1 MRSFYMAL
9 FAMLAVAAG
18 HISASRGALRQP
30 AAASTLAA
38 LTPEGERRQ
47 AKIEGTYGEKYQEF
61 EGNWT
66 TEHRNDAYP
75 TESEGKWHHPD
86 FGQKAAPKAV
96 KSAAVQGA
104 VVPALVISAAV
115 VLHLP

>member
-30 AAASTLAA
+30 AAASTMAA
-38 LTPEGERRQ
+38 LSPEGERRQ

-75 TESEGKWHHPD
+75 AESEGKWHHPD
-86 FGQKAAPKAV
+86 FSKTPVATH
-96 KSAAVQGA
+96 KSAGGAAKALSALAVGA
-104 VVPALVISAAV
+104 STLLV
-115 VLHLP
+115 VL